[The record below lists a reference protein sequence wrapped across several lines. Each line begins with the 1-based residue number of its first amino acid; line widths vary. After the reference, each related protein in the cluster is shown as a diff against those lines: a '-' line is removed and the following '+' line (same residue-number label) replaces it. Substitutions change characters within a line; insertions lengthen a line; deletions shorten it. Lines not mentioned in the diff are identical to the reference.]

1 MCAFTCVY
9 VLVCVCSMCMCVF
22 VFLYFY
28 CACICVCTCMCLLI
42 TENILQNTSNSCY
55 NTLKKNC
62 FLNNN
67 IISIIKKEVGLKWEN
82 KMMIEV
88 V

>member
-1 MCAFTCVY
+1 MY
-9 VLVCVCSMCMCVF
+9 VLVCVCICMCVF

-28 CACICVCTCMCLLI
+28 CACIYVCMCMCLLI
-42 TENILQNTSNSCY
+42 TENILHNTSNYLCH
-55 NTLKKNC
+55 NTLKNC